1 MNSYL
6 ERNESLRT
14 YFDDKRREYF
24 VEKLCSRNVADIID
38 NKYKESMMIELI
50 ELTKY
55 PKVSSRGT
63 EIESELKFFY
73 ERKRTNFIWNIKK
86 YIPNQI
92 SYRSR

>member
-1 MNSYL
+1 MSAIFFQCLVLLMLYS
-6 ERNESLRT
+6 EIKKNEGALNIM
-14 YFDDKRREYF
+14 E
-24 VEKLCSRNVADIID
+24 A

-73 ERKRTNFIWNIKK
+73 ERKRTHFIWNIKK